1 MAIALGTRD
10 VDRLM
15 RAYEGLG
22 VLLPGADRAR
32 LRQAETALFERL
44 WGKSVR
50 ELVQTHP
57 QEMRQFA
64 REFRD
69 LMYEMPFQVPSDLIF
84 LGRCIAILSGMCT
97 GLDPDFNLFGEIAP
111 YARKMLAEEGG
122 GFNVE
127 TALDW
132 VIGQLR
138 ILAALPARLDG
149 LLGRL
154 ERGELTVVARA
165 APELERQLE
174 GMTRAINRLVL
185 AVLLAAAVLAV
196 ILLVAR

>member
-1 MAIALGTRD
+1 
-10 VDRLM
+10 
-15 RAYEGLG
+15 
-22 VLLPGADRAR
+22 
-32 LRQAETALFERL
+32 
-44 WGKSVR
+44 
-50 ELVQTHP
+50 
-57 QEMRQFA
+57 
-64 REFRD
+64 
-69 LMYEMPFQVPSDLIF
+69 
-84 LGRCIAILSGMCT
+84 
-97 GLDPDFNLFGEIAP
+97 
-111 YARKMLAEEGG
+111 MLAEEGG

-138 ILAALPARLDG
+138 ILAALPGRLDG

-165 APELERQLE
+165 APELEKQLE